1 VTWNVSIEALITLS
15 SKLLMTA
22 KEPITMIT
30 SITGAIHSDRLVIAT
45 ITVSMG
51 SSLGSMVVSMGL
63 TLDLWWFL

>member
-51 SSLGSMVVSMGL
+51 SSLGSMVVSMGSS
-63 TLDLWWFL
+63 LDLWWFL

>member
-1 VTWNVSIEALITLS
+1 MTWNVSIEALITLS